1 MSEKLQC
8 IKIALP
14 LSLII
19 GLVLCIL
26 ELSDGRLVFFLP
38 MGVSGLLV
46 GLILKLQES
55 ESIMILL
62 TDWAWTTTF
71 WAFLALVLSLI
82 LNKVVKVSDDK
93 ADINKY

>member
-1 MSEKLQC
+1 MSLDL
-8 IKIALP
+8 ILYSGNAW
-14 LSLII
+14 LII

-26 ELSDGRLVFFLP
+26 ELSDGRLFFFLP

-55 ESIMILL
+55 ESITILL
-62 TDWAWTTTF
+62 SDWAWTTTF

>member
-1 MSEKLQC
+1 MSLDL
-8 IKIALP
+8 ILYTSNAW
-14 LSLII
+14 LII

-62 TDWAWTTTF
+62 SDWAWTTTF

-82 LNKVVKVSDDK
+82 LNKVVRVSDDK

>member
-1 MSEKLQC
+1 MSLDL
-8 IKIALP
+8 ILYTSNAW
-14 LSLII
+14 LII

>member
-1 MSEKLQC
+1 MGLDLILYTSN
-8 IKIALP
+8 AW
-14 LSLII
+14 LII

-82 LNKVVKVSDDK
+82 LNKVVRVSDDK

>member
-1 MSEKLQC
+1 MSLDL
-8 IKIALP
+8 ILYTSNAW
-14 LSLII
+14 LII

-82 LNKVVKVSDDK
+82 LNKVVRVSDDK